1 MHRWLLDH
9 KSDTQL
15 PEDLHRNHLQITFD
29 ILNFNLTSIFRSK
42 LNHLV
47 QVRSEKIA
55 LSYREALV
63 ELTQSEL
70 LDAVY
75 PKPVIALGEVLHPL
89 MQ

>member
-1 MHRWLLDH
+1 MNNVRFYLLLRL
-9 KSDTQL
+9 S
-15 PEDLHRNHLQITFD
+15 
-29 ILNFNLTSIFRSK
+29 
-42 LNHLV
+42 HLV
-47 QVRSEKIA
+47 QVRLEMIA
-55 LSYREALV
+55 LSYREALA